1 MYPLGHWAFQLSGTA
16 ISLRAYLV
24 GPYNA
29 LSLLQAI
36 PLFVMGYV
44 MFDALSSCTSIFRG
58 DWKVS
63 LNSELAIS
71 PHG

>member
-1 MYPLGHWAFQLSGTA
+1 M
-16 ISLRAYLV
+16 SLRAYLV

-36 PLFVMGYV
+36 PLFVIGYV
-44 MFDALSSCTSIFRG
+44 MFGAFPPCTAMFKG
-58 DWKVS
+58 GLKVS
-63 LNSELAIS
+63 LNSELAIN